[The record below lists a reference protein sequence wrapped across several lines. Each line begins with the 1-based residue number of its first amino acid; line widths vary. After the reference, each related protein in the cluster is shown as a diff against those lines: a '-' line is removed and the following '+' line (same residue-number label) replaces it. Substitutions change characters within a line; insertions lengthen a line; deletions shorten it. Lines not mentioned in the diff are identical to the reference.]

1 MRNYLN
7 DAFLNKIKNSNMP
20 ISKALLKHGQNN
32 FAVLIVE
39 YVNIHELTTRE
50 TYFISQFLPYYN
62 VLKQGYSSLG
72 FKHTEATKELLSEL
86 GKNRVHSNQTK
97 ALLSEASMGENNSF
111 YNKTHSENSKLKMIK
126 ANSAHSL
133 YVYNFRKE
141 LLVIFPSVNTLA
153 KLIGSN
159 HSTIVNSIKDVK
171 LFRGN

>member
-1 MRNYLN
+1 M
-7 DAFLNKIKNSNMP
+7 
-20 ISKALLKHGQNN
+20 
-32 FAVLIVE
+32 
-39 YVNIHELTTRE
+39 
-50 TYFISQFLPYYN
+50 
-62 VLKQGYSSLG
+62 
-72 FKHTEATKELLSEL
+72 LSEL

-141 LLVIFPSVNTLA
+141 FLVIFPSVNTLA
-153 KLIGSN
+153 NLIGSN